1 MKRFPAFILLGL
13 VVLSLLGIALYFQRR
28 TGIQEVPL
36 IVGEEVLREPKIEI
50 QEEQLFVERDTIR
63 LRMMASN
70 LRASGKHEQ
79 AIAKFQKILSTV
91 VLSEE
96 ERKRVYFALAESYHM
111 IGRYDKAMEYYQ
123 RVAKSENKYIRE
135 LSLSRIA
142 NLFLGQDHIEKA
154 IQTLG
159 KIVED
164 EEQEKLIRMAT
175 VDHIIHIMQSEIET
189 YLPKEELKKI
199 IDRFGIGEITL
210 PARARLAEVYASEG
224 KYDEAERIAREIIKN
239 YPDDFWALSAKITL
253 FWVYA
258 GRDGLRGM
266 ISATHSLLLPLL
278 FREDRVTPDDA
289 QVEELLRALEAVE
302 QEIKQESN

>member
-111 IGRYDKAMEYYQ
+111 IGRYDK
-123 RVAKSENKYIRE
+123 VKSYFIC
-135 LSLSRIA
+135 
-142 NLFLGQDHIEKA
+142 
-154 IQTLG
+154 
-159 KIVED
+159 
-164 EEQEKLIRMAT
+164 
-175 VDHIIHIMQSEIET
+175 
-189 YLPKEELKKI
+189 
-199 IDRFGIGEITL
+199 
-210 PARARLAEVYASEG
+210 
-224 KYDEAERIAREIIKN
+224 KN
-239 YPDDFWALSAKITL
+239 
-253 FWVYA
+253 
-258 GRDGLRGM
+258 R
-266 ISATHSLLLPLL
+266 
-278 FREDRVTPDDA
+278 
-289 QVEELLRALEAVE
+289 
-302 QEIKQESN
+302 